1 MTGPHDAVVLV
12 GHGAVPAGC
21 PRELVQRLKA
31 LESRR
36 RASGG
41 TMSAEEAE
49 LDARIRRWPRAP
61 DSDPYA
67 AGVEALAA
75 RLRLLVGAA
84 TLAVAYNEFAAPT
97 VAEAVADLIAR
108 GAHHITIVPTMLTPG
123 GVHSEVEI
131 PETIATLRTRHPAVE
146 FRYAWPFDLDAV
158 AGLLAGQLRRVG

>member
-12 GHGAVPAGC
+12 GHGAVPADC
-21 PRELVQRLKA
+21 PRELVQRLKV

-41 TMSAEEAE
+41 AISTEETE

-75 RLRLLVGAA
+75 RLRPLVGAA
-84 TLAVAYNEFAAPT
+84 MLAIAYNEFAAPT
-97 VAEAVADLIAR
+97 VAEAVAHLITQGAR
-108 GAHHITIVPTMLTPG
+108 RITIVPTMLTPG

-131 PETIATLRTRHPAVE
+131 PETLATLRILHPSVE
-146 FRYAWPFDLDAV
+146 LRYAWPFDLDAV